1 MNWSEIEG
9 KWHEIKVHAKSK
21 WGKLTEDD
29 LKKVGGSRDQ
39 LVGKVQQ
46 RYGVMKDSAEKQ
58 VDDWTMSL
66 VAPVQPIEQAP
77 RSTAK
82 HS

>member
-1 MNWSEIEG
+1 MNWSQIEG

-21 WGKLTEDD
+21 WGKLTEDN
-29 LKKVGGSRDQ
+29 LKKVGGSREQ

-46 RYGVMKDSAEKQ
+46 RYGMMKDSAEKQ

-77 RSTAK
+77 RSMAK